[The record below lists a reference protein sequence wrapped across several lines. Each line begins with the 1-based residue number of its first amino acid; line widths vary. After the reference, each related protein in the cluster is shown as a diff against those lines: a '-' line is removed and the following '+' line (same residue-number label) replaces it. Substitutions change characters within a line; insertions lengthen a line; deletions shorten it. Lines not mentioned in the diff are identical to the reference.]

1 MMQKQFLLYLLI
13 ATFLSSCNDKPAD
26 EDIKRKIVLDYA
38 CPETVLVSAMQITGV
53 KETTSFIG
61 SKEYEYSV
69 SGEVF
74 WKDGCNEFGSSLTAG
89 YREKFENKKVIL
101 IKGDEGWR

>member
-1 MMQKQFLLYLLI
+1 MPKRFLLYVLI
-13 ATFLSSCNDKPAD
+13 ATFLSSCSNKPAD

-38 CPETVLVSAMQITGV
+38 CPESVQVSSMQIAGV

-61 SKEYEYSV
+61 SKGYEYSV
-69 SGEVF
+69 SGEVL
-74 WKDGCNEFGSSLTAG
+74 WKDGCNEFGSSLPAG
-89 YREKFENKKVIL
+89 FKEKFENKKVIL